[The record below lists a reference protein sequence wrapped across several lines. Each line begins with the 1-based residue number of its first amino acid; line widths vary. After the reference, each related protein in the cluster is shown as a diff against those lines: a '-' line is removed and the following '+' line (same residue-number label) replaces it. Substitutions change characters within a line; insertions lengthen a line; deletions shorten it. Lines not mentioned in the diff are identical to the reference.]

1 MDDPVD
7 YGRFADRLRQAAAR
21 GRASMWELLR
31 DFQRE
36 WGYDEPGGEPEWARE
51 RQDEHRAAFTAEPHG
66 EADPE
71 GPLPGVDESL
81 PVPAALDEWWQ
92 LPFNSFVH
100 RPRLYFTNPVWP
112 PTVRPDPSGYG
123 PSDGLPEEN
132 PFVGPGADL
141 RVCVFK
147 TEYQVCNEW
156 GYLAAEATRR
166 DPRVLVSTEDG
177 WQLQSR
183 SISEFFLQLAVE
195 RLPGHYGWTVRLYQD
210 DLDKDPEIIARLRA
224 AYPEMGLLPWRELGI
239 DGLAYGGPDAIIDHS
254 QSGEADF
261 PLVIRARTHAAAVR
275 VATTLGVNLR
285 ESMIESPRGGPAMGQ
300 TRDVGPVTLAE
311 RDADARGRWEVVS
324 VQPATSAEPASQAAP
339 SGQTFPEDIPG
350 STVLAFD
357 QSGSTAVVGDASGR
371 VHVRMDGTEPRSRA
385 IHDAP
390 VTAAACLRLDNGRT
404 VVVSGDA
411 SGTVRMWAPDIEPLE
426 VPYAAREGS
435 AVSALSAAPLLTGP
449 GIAVAW
455 TNGLVQVRDARSG
468 LTSDDLWLGTGITA
482 LSLRPDAS
490 LWLTTRD
497 ATATL
502 RLDLARLWPQRDLRL
517 RMDEID
523 WESLVTAR
531 GSAEA
536 LPDLILQAASSD
548 TTTARSAAEELRQNL
563 HHQRRVPPAAAVAV
577 PFLVELAADPANR
590 VRDRIIPL
598 LSSIAWAPDNI
609 TDAGD
614 EELRWAREGRAAVE
628 AAIPTLLELLDHPD
642 PEIRVGAA
650 WILADYPE
658 RVPELDPAMRAR
670 YAAEPDPGTAA
681 ALVLTIGHLWRSRD
695 NAPIRWLRGVLAE
708 GQSREVRAAAAT
720 ALLWCGVVNLP
731 DGLLSALQEELNARR
746 SGLDNTFWTLDTDRA
761 DLLTGALESHPA
773 ALIELTAT
781 TLLTADQAD
790 QGPPARRAG
799 TVMRTWRAAP
809 VRLLPALAGLFPVR
823 DSGIRQ
829 VVVDEIARGGPAVA
843 ELPEVGEAL
852 LPLLDDD
859 SPWTAGRAL
868 EALARAGDAR
878 CLPALTTA
886 LAQPLADPTRCLAG
900 MARHAAELVEPL
912 HAHLA
917 SMERR
922 TLDGVLAGIRTWGTR
937 AEPLIPDLIGL
948 LERRTS
954 VSEVALTLGALGAAD
969 KHGPDGSPA
978 TAAVPLLRD
987 HLGTGEGQ
995 VRTSA
1000 AWALWQI
1007 TGEALP
1013 VLAATFVP
1021 VLTED
1026 VARRLFALGPAALP
1040 AVPYLE
1046 PLLDTRHSAAA
1057 AACVIYRVTGDPA
1070 LLPRVVDAVSATELG
1085 MLAVRALG
1093 GPAAGAAT
1101 IRLTEIV
1108 NSERVLAE
1116 ADDEDV
1122 IAVDRAYRDLAADAL
1137 ARIGAPAGSP

>member
-1 MDDPVD
+1 
-7 YGRFADRLRQAAAR
+7 
-21 GRASMWELLR
+21 MWELLR

-36 WGYDEPGGEPEWARE
+36 WGYDEPGGEPEWPRE
-51 RQDEHRAAFTAEPHG
+51 QQDEHRAAFTAERRG

-71 GPLPGVDESL
+71 GPLTGVDESL

-92 LPFNSFVH
+92 LSFNSFVY

-123 PSDGLPEEN
+123 PSDGLPEDN
-132 PFVGPGADL
+132 PFLGPGDDL

-156 GYLAAEATRR
+156 GYLAAEATRP

-195 RLPGHYGWTVRLYQD
+195 RLPGHYGWTVRLHQD
-210 DLDKDPEIIARLRA
+210 DLEEDPEIIPRLRA
-224 AYPEMGLLPWRELGI
+224 AYPEMGLLPWRELRM
-239 DGLAYGGPDAIIDHS
+239 DGLAYGAPDAIVDYS

-261 PLVIRARTHAAAVR
+261 PLVIQARTYAAAVR

-285 ESMIESPRGGPAMGQ
+285 EGMIESPRGGPAMGQ
-300 TRDVGPVTLAE
+300 LRDVGPVSLAE
-311 RDADARGRWEVVS
+311 GDADARGRWEVVS
-324 VQPATSAEPASQAAP
+324 VQPATSAELASAAVPAGRS
-339 SGQTFPEDIPG
+339 FPDDVPG
-350 STVLAFD
+350 WSVLAFD
-357 QSGSTAVVGDASGR
+357 RSGSTVVVGDASGR
-371 VHVRMDGTEPRSRA
+371 VHVRVDGMEPRSRA

-390 VTAAACLRLDNGRT
+390 VTAVACLRLDNGRT
-404 VVVSGDA
+404 AVVSGDA
-411 SGTVRMWAPDIEPLE
+411 SGIVRMWDLDIEPLE

-435 AVSALSAAPLLTGP
+435 AVGALSIAPLLTGP
-449 GIAVAW
+449 GLAVAW

-468 LTSDDLWLGTGITA
+468 LTSDDLWLGTGISA

-490 LWLTTRD
+490 LLLTAQD
-497 ATATL
+497 AMTTV
-502 RLDLARLWPQRDLRL
+502 RLDLARLWPQRELRL
-517 RMDEID
+517 RMDEVD
-523 WESLVTAR
+523 WESLLTAR

-536 LPDLILQAASSD
+536 LPDLILQAASAD
-548 TTTARSAAEELRQNL
+548 TSEARSAVEELRQTL
-563 HHQRRVPPAAAVAV
+563 HDRGRVAQAAAVAV

-590 VRDRIIPL
+590 VRNRVVPL

-628 AAIPTLLELLDHPD
+628 AAVPTLLQLLDHPHS
-642 PEIRVGAA
+642 EIRVGAA
-650 WILADYPE
+650 WILADFPE
-658 RVPELDPAMRAR
+658 RVPELDPALRAR
-670 YAAEPDPGTAA
+670 YAAEPDSGTAA
-681 ALVLTIGHLWRSRD
+681 ALVLTIGELWRSSD
-695 NAPIRWLRGVLAE
+695 DAPTRWLRGVLVEAP
-708 GQSREVRAAAAT
+708 SREVRAAAAT
-720 ALLWCGVVNLP
+720 ALLWCGVEDLP
-731 DGLLSALQEELNARR
+731 DGLIRALQEELNAPK
-746 SGLDNTFWTLDTDRA
+746 SALDDTLWTLDTDRA
-761 DLLTGALESHPA
+761 DLLTGALEAHPA
-773 ALIELTAT
+773 ALIELTAAS
-781 TLLTADQAD
+781 LLTAGPAD
-790 QGPPARRAG
+790 QGSFARRAG
-799 TVMRTWRAAP
+799 TVMRAWRAAP
-809 VRLLPALAGLFPVR
+809 ARLLPALAGLFPVR
-823 DSGIRQ
+823 DRGIRQ

-859 SPWTAGRAL
+859 SPWTAERAL

-878 CLPALTTA
+878 CLPALRAA
-886 LAQPLADPTRCLAG
+886 LAQPLPDPTSCLAG

-922 TLDGVLAGIRTWGTR
+922 TLAGVLAGIRTWGTR

-954 VSEVALTLGALGAAD
+954 VSEVALTLGAVGAAD
-969 KHGPDGSPA
+969 EHGPDGSPA
-978 TAAVPLLRD
+978 TVVVPLLRD
-987 HLGTGEGQ
+987 HLGTGKGR

-1007 TGEALP
+1007 TGEAGDALP

-1021 VLTED
+1021 VLTEN
-1026 VARRLFALGPAALP
+1026 VARRLLALGPAALP

-1046 PLLDTRHSAAA
+1046 PLLDTHHSAAA

-1070 LLPRVVDAVSATELG
+1070 LLPRVVDAIAATELG
-1085 MLAVRALG
+1085 MLAVRALD

-1101 IRLTEIV
+1101 TRLTEIV

-1116 ADDEDV
+1116 ADDENV

-1137 ARIGAPAGSP
+1137 ARIGAPAGTR